1 MEVQVNSCAGWA
13 TAGWLQYLTSL
24 DVNTSHP
31 ISKKKN
37 LSRLWH
43 QSAFSTIPKPKI
55 NIHLRRLFRPSTNS
69 PTGTFR
75 SMHSSICLMWLGRHY
90 FCVLHSNLLTIPLRG
105 GGGGGAVKSRQQPEQ
120 PPGGL
125 KTASKWGDG
134 LCRGGISQGTRL
146 QSHVRDGMSDSK
158 KCCWHIFS
166 PCKCRIFWDH

>member
-13 TAGWLQYLTSL
+13 TAGWLQYLTSQ

-37 LSRLWH
+37 LSRRWH

-55 NIHLRRLFRPSTNS
+55 NIHLRRLFRPSSNS

-90 FCVLHSNLLTIPLRG
+90 FCVMHSNLLTIPLRG
-105 GGGGGAVKSRQQPEQ
+105 GGGGGGAVKKPAAAWAASRGTEDSIKVRRWIVPRWDQP
-120 PPGGL
+120 G
-125 KTASKWGDG
+125 
-134 LCRGGISQGTRL
+134 
-146 QSHVRDGMSDSK
+146 H
-158 KCCWHIFS
+158 
-166 PCKCRIFWDH
+166 